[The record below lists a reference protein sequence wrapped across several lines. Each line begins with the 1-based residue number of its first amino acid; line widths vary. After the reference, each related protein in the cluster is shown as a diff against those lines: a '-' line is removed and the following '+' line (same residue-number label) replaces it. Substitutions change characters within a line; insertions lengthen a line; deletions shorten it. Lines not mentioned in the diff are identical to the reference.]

1 MEQKISFSQ
10 EPGENALTRINIINF
25 IDVALVLVITLLMVS
40 PMIEQGLDVRLPV
53 SGPAKMEVEKN
64 IILTVARDG
73 TIYWG
78 NREITLTQLEKVA
91 SDTISRNP
99 STGIIIKADRNISYQ
114 EIINVLDILK
124 KADIKRIG
132 LATQAK

>member
-40 PMIEQGLDVRLPV
+40 PMIEQGFDVRLPV